1 MTDEEKVN
9 WESETGHPW
18 ETIYNEHKKLKDKLF
33 NKTANNTSSI
43 TKTISDY
50 IEKEDPFKKNK

>member
-1 MTDEEKVN
+1 MK
-9 WESETGHPW
+9 
-18 ETIYNEHKKLKDKLF
+18 KKLIGNMKQVILGKLYTMNKKLQDKLF

-50 IEKEDPFKKNK
+50 IEDPFKKNK